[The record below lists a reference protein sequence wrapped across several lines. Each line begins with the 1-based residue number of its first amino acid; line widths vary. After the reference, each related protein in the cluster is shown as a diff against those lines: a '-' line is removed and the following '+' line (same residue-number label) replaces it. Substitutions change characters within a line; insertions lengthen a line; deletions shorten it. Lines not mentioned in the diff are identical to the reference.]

1 MVLTCI
7 NDVVRSGEHS
17 YKQLFSRSPP
27 FDEERAMQTP
37 VEIEFQEMVANSVVQ
52 DMIADH
58 VKKLEQLYGRIT
70 ACRIVVKG
78 PGKRHK
84 TGGLYDINIRL
95 ALPNGRDVDIGRTPK
110 EDERYSDL
118 PFAINDAFKRAGR
131 RLQDS
136 ARRMEGMVKSH
147 EDQPVGTVVRLD
159 PAGQFGFLRAN
170 DGAEVYFHRNSVLG
184 GQFSDLAV
192 GSRVVFAD
200 EIGEK
205 GAQATT
211 VKPLGK
217 HGLRV

>member
-1 MVLTCI
+1 
-7 NDVVRSGEHS
+7 
-17 YKQLFSRSPP
+17 
-27 FDEERAMQTP
+27 MQTP
-37 VEIEFQEMVANSVVQ
+37 VEIEFQEIVANPAVQ
-52 DMIADH
+52 DMIAEH

-95 ALPNGRDVDIGRTPK
+95 ALPDGRDVDIGRTPK
-110 EDERYSDL
+110 EDERHSDL

-136 ARRMEGMVKSH
+136 ARRMEGLVKSH
-147 EDQPVGTVVRLD
+147 EGQPVGTVLRLD
-159 PAGQFGFLRAN
+159 PAGQFGFLQSN
-170 DGAEVYFHRNSVLG
+170 DGKEVYFHRNSVLG
-184 GQFSDLAV
+184 AFSELAV
-192 GSRVVFAD
+192 GSRVTFVD

-205 GAQATT
+205 GVQAST
-211 VKPLGK
+211 VKLLGK